1 MTRTAISNLKLF
13 SGIKIIKGFF
23 LYIKPLG
30 PFPRQCQVFH
40 FRTYP
45 EFETLSRF
53 RDKTHL
59 PVFEQSSIQNKAHYH
74 NLQNK
79 SLKVKIIL

>member
-1 MTRTAISNLKLF
+1 MCYFDQNEDNTPNLKLF

-23 LYIKPLG
+23 FIYQTPW
-30 PFPRQCQVFH
+30 PFSRQCQVFH

-53 RDKTHL
+53 RDKTHF
-59 PVFEQSSIQNKAHYH
+59 PQFKT
-74 NLQNK
+74 K
-79 SLKVKIIL
+79 LKK